1 MSSDESDRGEDNSED
16 EPIFELSTEWDP
28 KRAQESQASAHGA
41 GVGQADTVSGSHEH
55 ESEDSGMDYFNGL
68 PGTTPPHHSRFIKN
82 ARKGHKHRGSGTK
95 KLSLGHVPK
104 ASYKDK
110 PALRRR
116 PKSTMALPHLP
127 QEEGAAASGERSHQ
141 RRHTVHAVKC
151 GRSHHHREK
160 RTSGS
165 SSGGYMSPS
174 PADEKGTKKKR
185 KEEARKRKKDRDEKV
200 SFREPKTSVT
210 SSPPASDAHTFDLPD
225 FGGTILPIDSSAS
238 LTMSLQPP
246 LLHSD
251 RVTDVYHSFRQR
263 RSKSDAHLSLTSR
276 SLDKQNIKCPPERKQ
291 FYRYFLR
298 TLKYSGINS
307 STRNRMDG
315 SPSGMHVPRQFS
327 ENLAL
332 ENPYGHVFDHIWLE
346 LQANLADRSVEEQ
359 KEWLF
364 FQNDHID
371 KILTRIGNFELPL
384 SDPQRSLNAMFSG
397 VCDRETYESLNTPA
411 PGGSTP
417 PNFQTGDDEATI
429 VEESI
434 TTSITT
440 AAPVSQQDSIESKTS
455 GDSITC
461 DCKHDQF
468 LSPLQMMAM
477 RKVKELMEELE
488 RIEALYP
495 SRRRMGDEHPKHRTL
510 VFRRRLET
518 LTLWFKVT
526 AGLADRLCALSA
538 WLCTPVTVPEVCL
551 DNERPRSYS
560 YERPP
565 EPPAISVGSPKSPE
579 VNPLKFQVGSPDD
592 PEQSLSFRSLQ
603 RLNSSLCRTHSS
615 STSSRSQ
622 ATLQRFFSNYQSG
635 SLDESHGPYHSF
647 IDKGLKKKGLTRL
660 MDMLLCFLRPIL
672 ELAQFALTPLSDP
685 DKTDDASAVDHEDDY
700 MEERR
705 PLLKPY
711 LPLHLTSGDNHQR
724 VAEYVRG
731 TSVSPD
737 SWIQEFEA
745 MNLPLFSVQYI
756 QLVHVPLDVMHEC
769 LHLQLVLKPPAQPSP
784 HSVKQVPDLIT
795 CCCTN
800 TCRSGA

>member
-28 KRAQESQASAHGA
+28 RRAQEGQAGTHVAGA
-41 GVGQADTVSGSHEH
+41 GQTDTVAGSHEH

-68 PGTTPPHHSRFIKN
+68 PGTTPPHHGRFIKN

-110 PALRRR
+110 PSLRRR
-116 PKSTMALPHLP
+116 PKSTMTLPHVP
-127 QEEGAAASGERSHQ
+127 QEEGAGPNGERLHQ
-141 RRHTVHAVKC
+141 RRHTVHAVKF
-151 GRSHHHREK
+151 GRSRHHREK
-160 RTSGS
+160 KTSGS

-174 PADEKGTKKKR
+174 PADEKGAKKKR

-210 SSPPASDAHTFDLPD
+210 SLPSGSDVRTADPLNVPD
-225 FGGTILPIDSSAS
+225 FGGTIFPIDSTAS

-246 LLHSD
+246 LLRSD
-251 RVTDVYHSFRQR
+251 RGSGSYHSFRQR
-263 RSKSDAHLSLTSR
+263 RSKSDAHLSLTSF
-276 SLDKQNIKCPPERKQ
+276 DKQNIKCPPERKQ
-291 FYRYFLR
+291 FYRLFLR

-315 SPSGMHVPRQFS
+315 SPSGIHVPRQFS

-346 LQANLADRSVEEQ
+346 LQANLADRSVDEQ

-364 FQNDHID
+364 FQSDHID
-371 KILTRIGNFELPL
+371 KILTRIANFELL

-397 VCDRETYESLNTPA
+397 VCDREAYESLNTPA

-417 PNFQTGDDEATI
+417 PDFQAGDDEATI
-429 VEESI
+429 VPDSA
-434 TTSITT
+434 TASVTT
-440 AAPVSQQDSIESKTS
+440 AAPVSQQESVESKTS

-461 DCKHDQF
+461 DCKHEQF
-468 LSPLQMMAM
+468 LSPLQMIAV
-477 RKVKELMEELE
+477 RKVKVLLEELE
-488 RIEALYP
+488 KIEALYP

-518 LTLWFKVT
+518 LTLWLKVT
-526 AGLADRLCALSA
+526 LGLADRLCALSA
-538 WLCTPVTVPEVCL
+538 WLGTPVTVPEVCV

-565 EPPAISVGSPKSPE
+565 EPPGITVGSPKSPG
-579 VNPLKFQVGSPDD
+579 VNLPQFQVGSPDD

-603 RLNSSLCRTHSS
+603 RLNSSLCRTQSS
-615 STSSRSQ
+615 STSSHSQ
-622 ATLQRFFSNYQSG
+622 ATLQRFFSNYQSA
-635 SLDESHGPYHSF
+635 SLDDSHGPYHSF

-660 MDMLLCFLRPIL
+660 MDMLLHFMKPIL
-672 ELAQFALTPLSDP
+672 LLAQFALTPLSDP
-685 DKTDDASAVDHEDDY
+685 DKTDDASTVEREEHL
-700 MEERR
+700 EERR

-711 LPLHLTSGDNHQR
+711 LPIHLTSGDNHQR

-769 LHLQLVLKPPAQPSP
+769 LHLQQVLKPPAQPSA
-784 HSVKQVPDLIT
+784 HSVKQVHH
-795 CCCTN
+795 N
-800 TCRSGA
+800 NNW